1 MLGTTAVRRYVTAM
15 AARGVPGSVVL
26 ADSGVD
32 AVQLADTG
40 HLLSAE
46 QYRFIVNRL
55 IQLNGDAGIDFTVS
69 AFTDLSD
76 LGIVGHASGTSRSV
90 RDTHRLWTRFGP
102 PLVGMMGKLRILEE
116 DASSVTM
123 GFSSPDPSDPLFRFS
138 VEELL
143 TMVRMLGRSPNPDQP
158 PSVQSLSLSYRA
170 PKYAERYEAL
180 LGCRLRFGAPQ
191 TTIRLS
197 REWFDDRSQAHD
209 EEFDAIC
216 RQHCESVLV
225 RVERRQTMCSEL
237 RKLFADDSKPLP
249 RLETAAACLNMTPR
263 TLRRRLHD
271 EGTSYRAEVDA
282 FRAERAKHYLAYS
295 ALDPKEVAFLL
306 GFKEQSAFRH
316 AFKSWTGMTIREFR
330 RQALGQNAP
339 DTAEPH

>member
-1 MLGTTAVRRYVTAM
+1 MLGTTAMRRYM
-15 AARGVPGSVVL
+15 AAMTARGIPAEIVL
-26 ADSGVD
+26 ADSGVEV
-32 AVQLADTG
+32 AQLAETG
-40 HLLSAE
+40 HLLTPS

-55 IQLNGDAGIDFTVS
+55 IQLNGDAGLGFTVS
-69 AFTDLSD
+69 AFKDLSD

-116 DASSVTM
+116 DAGSVTM

-143 TMVRMLGRSPNPDQP
+143 TMVRMLGRSPHPDRP
-158 PSVQSLSLSYRA
+158 PSVQALSLSYRA
-170 PKYAERYEAL
+170 PRHADHYEEL

-216 RQHCESVLV
+216 RQHCESVLH
-225 RVERRQTMCSEL
+225 RVERRQPMSGEL
-237 RKLFADDSKPLP
+237 RKLFAVDAAPPP
-249 RLETAAACLNMTPR
+249 RLETAAARLHMTPR

-271 EGTSYRAEVDA
+271 EGTSYRAQVDA
-282 FRAERAKHYLAYS
+282 YRAERAKQYLAYGT
-295 ALDPKEVAFLL
+295 LDPKEVAFLL

-330 RQALGQNAP
+330 RQA
-339 DTAEPH
+339 TAESAAGPH